1 MSEKPVILL
10 VDDEIHVVNA
20 LKRTFNRMDCEVL
33 SATDP
38 EDAIS
43 LINHSRFDIVIS
55 DYCMPGIN
63 GIDVLR
69 HSREVLPHAAR
80 ALMTGYSDIN
90 IAISAINE
98 GSIFYFITKPWTTDE
113 LTSMMERAMEYK
125 QKENRQADM
134 SQASYDC
141 SGYLSERIDRL
152 RIEYDN
158 TKVPVEDGEDIYLI
172 YKRDILYITAAAG
185 EVLVTT
191 LQGTYRSRESLNS
204 WIKKLDS
211 GDFFRCHRSYIVNI
225 EKIEKISPWFNGAYN
240 LKLKYCRDIIPVSRE
255 NMKTL
260 KDIFG
265 I

>member
-1 MSEKPVILL
+1 NWTGNTVSLL
-10 VDDEIHVVNA
+10 TFCGGVN
-20 LKRTFNRMDCEVL
+20 N
-33 SATDP
+33 
-38 EDAIS
+38 
-43 LINHSRFDIVIS
+43 
-55 DYCMPGIN
+55 
-63 GIDVLR
+63 
-69 HSREVLPHAAR
+69 
-80 ALMTGYSDIN
+80 
-90 IAISAINE
+90 
-98 GSIFYFITKPWTTDE
+98 
-113 LTSMMERAMEYK
+113 
-125 QKENRQADM
+125 
-134 SQASYDC
+134 
-141 SGYLSERIDRL
+141 
-152 RIEYDN
+152 
-158 TKVPVEDGEDIYLI
+158 EDIYLI

-240 LKLKYCRDIIPVSRE
+240 LKLKDCRDIIPVSRE